1 MPDAIAHAGF
11 SLEDVAVSLYLT
23 TEGIFS
29 IPLTVSANY
38 IVLFIILGEVMQ
50 ATGAAQFFSD
60 IAYSAFGQVRGGPAK
75 VAGVASGLFGMISV
89 SAVANIA
96 TTGVL
101 TNPPIKKSG
110 FWAGVSGGGGGR

>member
-1 MPDAIAHAGF
+1 MRISDW
-11 SLEDVAVSLYLT
+11 SSYVCSSDLVAVTLYLT

-38 IVLFIILGEVMQ
+38 IVLFIILGAVLQ

-75 VAGVASGLFGMISV
+75 VAVVASGLFGMISG
-89 SAVANIA
+89 SAVANVA
-96 TTGVL
+96 STGE
-101 TNPPIKKSG
+101 I
-110 FWAGVSGGGGGR
+110 GRAHV